1 MVCLCALFTYVC
13 NVISAPLLQ
22 FHVIFM
28 AHITTIQLFI
38 ISCKLFYHIILNIA
52 FEILPTVLEVIE
64 RCHSDVAHDH
74 HKNSI
79 AYNKRGRVQ
88 ERKYGVVLRKYG
100 FLLYMPCVHNVSY
113 GFQDK
118 SERERRKKF
127 SRLAHREMNDK
138 RERNY
143 RCFQAINIIS

>member
-1 MVCLCALFTYVC
+1 MENARYKKERENRGIRNEEENNLYELWWQLKASFNDSNKFQFRMVCLCALFTYVC

-79 AYNKRGRVQ
+79 AYSKRGRV
-88 ERKYGVVLRKYG
+88 
-100 FLLYMPCVHNVSY
+100 
-113 GFQDK
+113 
-118 SERERRKKF
+118 
-127 SRLAHREMNDK
+127 
-138 RERNY
+138 
-143 RCFQAINIIS
+143 